1 MKRVFALLLCLA
13 LMVVTFASCDV
24 FTTVDP
30 NAPTTTPEGEQ
41 QQHTHTFSTTWS
53 SDDEGHWYDATC
65 DCEDAPVQKLAHADK
80 NNDGACDVCEYAQCE
95 HTYSEEWTIDCT
107 NHWHAADC
115 GHIVPGTDV
124 AEHVDENADG
134 KCDVCTY
141 IIEDIHKHYYATE
154 WSGDGEYHWHAA
166 LCEHSVEIADKA
178 AHEIDAAGYCTVCDA
193 KVKEIDKTDVKAVL
207 EAAVARN
214 NKVTGGKVEYANY
227 IYDLVNGNLEASS
240 SSLNEIYYTLGNG
253 ASYINWITISEWG
266 NTSNQQWYELISLG
280 ETEEETEV
288 FGVTTY
294 DGGVTL
300 EKAAGAMQHLN
311 GYNYM
316 PSTLLASFD
325 STSTLADTLLAIY
338 TLSQAETASEVEVT
352 YDAETGTYSIAYA
365 YVAINN
371 VDFTNPDD
379 NTQTVTNVETAFFA
393 VAALFTVDENGVV
406 DSAAIVVDSYQ
417 DAEFDDDYNYD
428 VATGKVEFNE
438 NAAPNRYI
446 YSVAQTSGE
455 RTYTSA
461 YPKASV
467 LPTSFELSYNDEL
480 VGDSITVSAG
490 KFNNLYLVDLVPAV
504 SSLNFINGEI
514 EISAVNNDAENGYT
528 PIPYYSAGEGA
539 VVFYSNQAGSF
550 TLTVTYGDFVK
561 TINVTVEPPKA
572 ESIGAYQ
579 FEMVSAWG
587 DTWYEASIYSGITN
601 ASLNVGETLDF
612 AVLVS
617 PTAAAQGFTYSVD
630 SADATITEVTLTEVM
645 AFDEFFD
652 TYTALQ
658 FTATAEGTYTVTL
671 TSTEDA
677 NVSSTFVVTVGEEEV
692 EEPVAGAT
700 SITLKPTDTYTYID
714 EYTYVALEPGTYT
727 FTVPTGFGVYSFD
740 SYYSWGPAEVD
751 FQMDQGGTFSVELAA
766 NEGFGFYYGGLTKD
780 EFTITVE
787 YSEGGQGGVD
797 EPTYD
802 YNTLVVYGSNTLYF
816 SNEEVAANAASRPL
830 SITADGDYKLASGNL
845 FVQSVVDANGNTIAK
860 NEDYTHTLTAGEYTI
875 NFGML
880 SMFGVSA
887 NTACT
892 LNVTSENAEQG
903 GEEGG
908 ETITLVAGT
917 YIGTDDWG
925 NAFLTVTV
933 TETEVTFTYAHPMMG
948 ETVIVTTYTV
958 ADDVV
963 TLYDETGA
971 VLNPL
976 SGAITIDENG
986 TPVSADYNGT
996 TYTLVAGSG
1005 EDGEGGEGGETIE
1018 PSITIYDDTENIVTV
1033 TEDDITAGKLYV
1045 SFMPYN
1051 SGEYTFASNDLYIS
1065 AVIDADG
1072 NVIERNDNWCFELE
1086 AYLTYSVE
1094 INASYLWNAGDYTL
1108 TPEYQYPL
1116 GHQENPNWLTVG
1128 EDTTALYNGDYATVW
1143 YQFYA
1148 NATGTLTLTNLSNT
1162 GATLMIT
1169 AAFGYEITNEITYDE
1184 NWNAIYANSV
1194 SMDVVQG
1201 RQYFIGILGD
1211 GFDAVEILFT
1221 TTIVE
1226 GEITTDG
1233 TVNVPFDIVEGE
1245 NVANVP
1251 AWENLFFAY
1260 KFPANGTLTIA
1271 TESANCTW
1279 YITTDFSTYVE
1290 GLTDAFLTYE
1300 GYEGETIFVCVST
1313 TNWEADVI
1321 NFTATLKAAPTETY
1335 YENAIITDGSAA
1347 NEVVISD
1354 NSYVSFFI
1362 NGEGQYAVTWDNAD
1376 AIVEIVAW
1384 GADNTPI
1391 ASGDLVVGQ
1400 MYFGINL
1407 KIYFADYAAGTV
1419 NVTLTPVEQELQE
1432 LVVGE
1437 NTVSVTDT
1445 WGGTTVNLS
1454 AVETTT
1460 YTLTAG
1466 TNAVVVYDY
1475 TNYLAGESFQVTVNA
1490 GESVEIIVL
1499 TADYTTG
1506 DVVVT
1511 VA

>member
-30 NAPTTTPEGEQ
+30 NSSTTTPEGEQ

-193 KVKEIDKTDVKAVL
+193 KVKEIDKADVKAVL

-428 VATGKVEFNE
+428 VATGKVELNE

-514 EISAVNNDAENGYT
+514 EISAVNNDAENDYT
-528 PIPYYSAGEGA
+528 PFPYYSAGEGA

-630 SADATITEVTLTEVM
+630 SADASITEVTLTEVM

-658 FTATAEGTYTVTL
+658 FTSAVEGTYTITL

-700 SITLKPTDTYTYID
+700 SITLTPTDTYNLMNDNDI
-714 EYTYVALEPGTYT
+714 YTYLASVAGTYT
-727 FTVPTGFGVYSFD
+727 FTVPANYGVYSLD
-740 SYYSWGPAEVD
+740 SYNAWGNPEVD
-751 FQMDQGGTFSVELAA
+751 LYDGGGSFSVELAA
-766 NEGFGFYYGGLTKD
+766 GEEFSFYFGGITKD

-787 YSEGGQGGVD
+787 VPGGSSAPEVGSGSGTDVDPYIILPGDHTCAFPGGWNQIWYAYVVEESGFVTVSTTLESGWISVGADVYSCVGNDGSGAPVSVYFLAGTTCLIGVGDWNEAALDISFSVSAEAFTSEPFDHLVGTWTASTAWGSSYELVINADGTGSYSEDWGWGPDVYSISYIVVNGDAVLLSCEGAYGTRSINLVYADNTLSDELNGIAFTQGG
-797 EPTYD
+797 
-802 YNTLVVYGSNTLYF
+802 S
-816 SNEEVAANAASRPL
+816 S
-830 SITADGDYKLASGNL
+830 
-845 FVQSVVDANGNTIAK
+845 
-860 NEDYTHTLTAGEYTI
+860 
-875 NFGML
+875 
-880 SMFGVSA
+880 
-887 NTACT
+887 
-892 LNVTSENAEQG
+892 
-903 GEEGG
+903 
-908 ETITLVAGT
+908 
-917 YIGTDDWG
+917 
-925 NAFLTVTV
+925 
-933 TETEVTFTYAHPMMG
+933 
-948 ETVIVTTYTV
+948 
-958 ADDVV
+958 
-963 TLYDETGA
+963 
-971 VLNPL
+971 
-976 SGAITIDENG
+976 
-986 TPVSADYNGT
+986 
-996 TYTLVAGSG
+996 
-1005 EDGEGGEGGETIE
+1005 EGGEGGEGE
-1018 PSITIYDDTENIVTV
+1018 VVADGSFANPFELQESNIC
-1033 TEDDITAGKLYV
+1033 DFPGGW
-1045 SFMPYN
+1045 N
-1051 SGEYTFASNDLYIS
+1051 YTFY
-1065 AVIDADG
+1065 
-1072 NVIERNDNWCFELE
+1072 
-1086 AYLTYSVE
+1086 AY
-1094 INASYLWNAGDYTL
+1094 
-1108 TPEYQYPL
+1108 TPE
-1116 GHQENPNWLTVG
+1116 
-1128 EDTTALYNGDYATVW
+1128 
-1143 YQFYA
+1143 
-1148 NATGTLTLTNLSNT
+1148 
-1162 GATLMIT
+1162 
-1169 AAFGYEITNEITYDE
+1169 
-1184 NWNAIYANSV
+1184 
-1194 SMDVVQG
+1194 
-1201 RQYFIGILGD
+1201 
-1211 GFDAVEILFT
+1211 
-1221 TTIVE
+1221 
-1226 GEITTDG
+1226 
-1233 TVNVPFDIVEGE
+1233 
-1245 NVANVP
+1245 
-1251 AWENLFFAY
+1251 
-1260 KFPANGTLTIA
+1260 ANGTLTISVFGNDFYWGYGYSEWAIENVGQVA
-1271 TESANCTW
+1271 TL
-1279 YITTDFSTYVE
+1279 D
-1290 GLTDAFLTYE
+1290 LTVTA
-1300 GYEGETIFVCVST
+1300 GETIYIGMST
-1313 TNWEADVI
+1313 NSANAGVIDFYAFFEAGSVGGGETTTTESDLAIDTTTQINAENATYAYTAGEAGTLTLGAGSAIMGMVEISYSVNGGDSVVVELSTNVEVALNAGDKIVITIVAEGYSSLTTLWTAGAADVAETALVIGHNSINAADVTYAYTAEADGTLTLSAGGAVMGMVEI
-1321 NFTATLKAAPTETY
+1321 FYTVNGGDTNVLELNSTVDLALTAGDK
-1335 YENAIITDGSAA
+1335 
-1347 NEVVISD
+1347 VVIS
-1354 NSYVSFFI
+1354 VTA
-1362 NGEGQYAVTWDNAD
+1362 EGYST
-1376 AIVEIVAW
+1376 I
-1384 GADNTPI
+1384 T
-1391 ASGDLVVGQ
+1391 ASW
-1400 MYFGINL
+1400 
-1407 KIYFADYAAGTV
+1407 A
-1419 NVTLTPVEQELQE
+1419 
-1432 LVVGE
+1432 
-1437 NTVSVTDT
+1437 
-1445 WGGTTVNLS
+1445 
-1454 AVETTT
+1454 
-1460 YTLTAG
+1460 
-1466 TNAVVVYDY
+1466 
-1475 TNYLAGESFQVTVNA
+1475 
-1490 GESVEIIVL
+1490 
-1499 TADYTTG
+1499 
-1506 DVVVT
+1506 
-1511 VA
+1511 